1 MSILLR
7 KGFADESLER
17 VLEDLLV
24 RFVINCPPED
34 LSSIERVF
42 FQIEEAHW
50 FYQDFARVVNELLPP
65 MKMKQFTAKIIAQCP
80 VVWRWGDSQDAL
92 AQFGKYKSSIPVRGC
107 AVLNQKL
114 DKVLLVKGVESSSWG
129 FPRGKISKDE
139 SDLDCALREL
149 EEETGFDGREYIDED
164 EYIERTIQGKN
175 YKIYILAGVP
185 ESTQFEPRVRNEIS
199 AIAWKD
205 IKSLS
210 KQGKNNLFLVSS
222 MMKQLQNF
230 INRRKNQQTEE
241 ELKRQATI
249 QLKKILGVGQP
260 QEKSDP
266 GRDLLNMLQQVSA
279 GKQPPNAQPPS
290 MPPTG
295 HPMPLPM
302 PLAPFPMPFP
312 MPFMM
317 APHMLP
323 RFPFPPPPAM
333 SVPRSDQKNELFAPP
348 PSSLDKPQLVLAN
361 RRSGESN
368 SKELLSI
375 LKRPERKEVT
385 EEPQKPRGNFLQSL
399 FDRYKGEEPAQFP
412 RKVTILKRPKEEPE
426 EKTKGAGNG
435 REQESRL
442 PKPSPATNGSKE
454 MLSILKKP
462 EPQPEPKTDSEGS
475 KELLGLLTK
484 KKETQRKEDSKQL
497 LDLLRTKP
505 ANPNGANGAN
515 GSAELLGM
523 LKKPGE
529 PAQTAQ
535 AATAPSASVLLG
547 ILNRK
552 EEPRDPSKGLL
563 DAVVPPVQES
573 PAQSGSSGS
582 QELLSLLKPAS
593 SPAPTSAPESHDEPK
608 PSQEADEY
616 EDFEDFEELNEGYEN
631 VRSSNHFKTYVSDE
645 DELYL

>member
-375 LKRPERKEVT
+375 LKRPERKEET

-426 EKTKGAGNG
+426 EKTKEAGNG

-442 PKPSPATNGSKE
+442 PKPSPATNGSTE

-484 KKETQRKEDSKQL
+484 KKETQPKEASKQL

-563 DAVVPPVQES
+563 NAVVPPVQES

>member
-139 SDLDCALREL
+139 TDLDCALREL

-185 ESTQFEPRVRNEIS
+185 ESTKFEPRVRNEIS

-230 INRRKNQQTEE
+230 INKKKYQQTEE
-241 ELKRQATI
+241 ELKKQATI

-279 GKQPPNAQPPS
+279 GKQPPNLQPPS
-290 MPPTG
+290 MPMPG
-295 HPMPLPM
+295 HHMPLPM

-348 PSSLDKPQLVLAN
+348 PSSLDKPHMALAN

-375 LKRPERKEVT
+375 LKRPEKKDET
-385 EEPQKPRGNFLQSL
+385 EEAHKPRGSFLQNL
-399 FDRYKGEEPAQFP
+399 FDKYEAEEPAQVP
-412 RKVTILKRPKEEPE
+412 RKVTILKRPKE
-426 EKTKGAGNG
+426 
-435 REQESRL
+435 QESSE
-442 PKPSPATNGSKE
+442 KPGASLLNLLQQKQSPTTNGSSE
-454 MLSILKKP
+454 LLNILKKP
-462 EPQPEPKTDSEGS
+462 EPRPKD
-475 KELLGLLTK
+475 
-484 KKETQRKEDSKQL
+484 DSKQL
-497 LDLLRTKP
+497 LDLLKHKP
-505 ANPNGANGAN
+505 ANQNGANGAN
-515 GSAELLGM
+515 GSAELLDM
-523 LKKPGE
+523 LKKPAQPE
-529 PAQTAQ
+529 QPAQAS
-535 AATAPSASVLLG
+535 ASPSASVLLG

-563 DAVVPPVQES
+563 DAIVPPT
-573 PAQSGSSGS
+573 QSGSSGS

-593 SPAPTSAPESHDEPK
+593 SSAPTSAPESSNEAQK
-608 PSQEADEY
+608 PSQEAEEY
-616 EDFEDFEELNEGYEN
+616 EDFEDFDDLNEGYEN

-645 DELYL
+645 EEVYL

>member
-139 SDLDCALREL
+139 TDLDCALREL

-185 ESTQFEPRVRNEIS
+185 ESTKFEPRVRNEIC

-230 INRRKNQQTEE
+230 INKKKYQQTEE
-241 ELKRQATI
+241 ELKKQATI

-279 GKQPPNAQPPS
+279 GKQPPNLQPPS
-290 MPPTG
+290 MPMPG
-295 HPMPLPM
+295 HHMPLPM

-348 PSSLDKPQLVLAN
+348 PSSLDKPHMALAN

-375 LKRPERKEVT
+375 LKRPEKKDET
-385 EEPQKPRGNFLQSL
+385 EEAHKPRGSFLQNL
-399 FDRYKGEEPAQFP
+399 FDKYDAEEPAQVP
-412 RKVTILKRPKEEPE
+412 RKVTILKRPKE
-426 EKTKGAGNG
+426 
-435 REQESRL
+435 QESSE
-442 PKPSPATNGSKE
+442 KPGASLLNLLQQKQSPTTNGSSE
-454 MLSILKKP
+454 LLNILKKP
-462 EPQPEPKTDSEGS
+462 EPQPKD
-475 KELLGLLTK
+475 
-484 KKETQRKEDSKQL
+484 DSKQL
-497 LDLLRTKP
+497 LDLLKHKP
-505 ANPNGANGAN
+505 ANQNGANGAN
-515 GSAELLGM
+515 GSAELLDM
-523 LKKPGE
+523 LKKPAQPE
-529 PAQTAQ
+529 QPAQAS
-535 AATAPSASVLLG
+535 ASPSASVLLG

-563 DAVVPPVQES
+563 DAIVPPT
-573 PAQSGSSGS
+573 QSGSSGS

-593 SPAPTSAPESHDEPK
+593 SSAPTSAPESSNEAQK
-608 PSQEADEY
+608 PSQEAEEY
-616 EDFEDFEELNEGYEN
+616 EDFEDFDDLNEGYEN

-645 DELYL
+645 EEVYL

>member
-50 FYQDFARVVNELLPP
+50 FYQDFARVINELLPP

-139 SDLDCALREL
+139 TDLDCALREL

-185 ESTQFEPRVRNEIS
+185 ENTEFEPRVRNEIS
-199 AIAWKD
+199 AIAWKE

-230 INRRKNQQTEE
+230 INKRKNQQTEE
-241 ELKRQATI
+241 ELKKQATI

-279 GKQPPNAQPPS
+279 GKQPPNVQPPS
-290 MPPTG
+290 MPLPG

-302 PLAPFPMPFP
+302 PVAPFPMPFP

-348 PSSLDKPQLVLAN
+348 PSSLDKPQMVLAN

-375 LKRPERKEVT
+375 LKRPERKEET
-385 EEPQKPRGNFLQSL
+385 QEAPKPRGGFLQNL

-426 EKTKGAGNG
+426 QEKESSEKPGASLLGLLQ
-435 REQESRL
+435 R
-442 PKPSPATNGSKE
+442 KPSPATNGSSE
-454 MLSILKKP
+454 LLNILKKP
-462 EPQPEPKTDSEGS
+462 EPKTKTDSEGS

-484 KKETQRKEDSKQL
+484 EETQPRDDSKQL
-497 LDLLRTKP
+497 LDLLKPKP
-505 ANPNGANGAN
+505 ANQNGSS
-515 GSAELLGM
+515 GSAELLDM
-523 LKKPGE
+523 LKKPE
-529 PAQTAQ
+529 QPAPPAQTS
-535 AATAPSASVLLG
+535 TAPSASVLLG

-563 DAVVPPVQES
+563 DAIVPPAQET

-582 QELLSLLKPAS
+582 HELLSLLKPGS
-593 SPAPTSAPESHDEPK
+593 SPAPTSAPESTKDVPK

-616 EDFEDFEELNEGYEN
+616 EEFEDFEDLNEGYEN

-645 DELYL
+645 DEIYL

>member
-65 MKMKQFTAKIIAQCP
+65 MKMKQFTAKLIAQCP

-139 SDLDCALREL
+139 TDLDCALREL

-185 ESTQFEPRVRNEIS
+185 ESTKFEPRVRNEIS

-230 INRRKNQQTEE
+230 INKKKYQQTEE
-241 ELKRQATI
+241 ELKKQATI

-279 GKQPPNAQPPS
+279 GKQPPNVQPPS
-290 MPPTG
+290 MPMPG
-295 HPMPLPM
+295 HHMPLPM

-348 PSSLDKPQLVLAN
+348 PSSLDKPHMVLAN
-361 RRSGESN
+361 RRSVESN

-375 LKRPERKEVT
+375 LKRPEKKEET
-385 EEPQKPRGNFLQSL
+385 EEAQKPRGNFLQNL
-399 FDRYKGEEPAQFP
+399 FDRYKGEEPVQVP
-412 RKVTILKRPKEEPE
+412 RKVTILKRPKEQKEQ
-426 EKTKGAGNG
+426 
-435 REQESRL
+435 EQESSEKPGASL
-442 PKPSPATNGSKE
+442 LSLLQQKPSPATNGSSE
-454 MLSILKKP
+454 LLNILKKP
-462 EPQPEPKTDSEGS
+462 EPSSEPKTASQGS

-484 KKETQRKEDSKQL
+484 KEEPQPKDDSKQL
-497 LDLLRTKP
+497 LDLLKPKP
-505 ANPNGANGAN
+505 ANQNGANGAN
-515 GSAELLGM
+515 GSAELLDM
-523 LKKPGE
+523 LKKPAQPE
-529 PAQTAQ
+529 QTAQ
-535 AATAPSASVLLG
+535 PSTAPSASVLLG

-563 DAVVPPVQES
+563 DAIVPPT
-573 PAQSGSSGS
+573 QSGSSGS

-593 SPAPTSAPESHDEPK
+593 SSAPTSAPESSNEAQK

-616 EDFEDFEELNEGYEN
+616 EDFEDFEDLNEGYEN

-645 DELYL
+645 DEIYL

>member
-139 SDLDCALREL
+139 TDLDCALREL

-185 ESTQFEPRVRNEIS
+185 ESTKFEPRVRNEIC

-230 INRRKNQQTEE
+230 INKKKYQQTEE
-241 ELKRQATI
+241 ELKKQATI

-279 GKQPPNAQPPS
+279 GKQPPNLQPPS
-290 MPPTG
+290 MPMPG
-295 HPMPLPM
+295 HHMPLPM

-348 PSSLDKPQLVLAN
+348 PSSLDKPHMALAN

-375 LKRPERKEVT
+375 LKRPEKKDET
-385 EEPQKPRGNFLQSL
+385 EEAHKPRGSFLQNL
-399 FDRYKGEEPAQFP
+399 FDKYDAEEPAQVP
-412 RKVTILKRPKEEPE
+412 RKVTILKRPKE
-426 EKTKGAGNG
+426 
-435 REQESRL
+435 QESSE
-442 PKPSPATNGSKE
+442 KPGASLLNLLQQKQSPTTNGSSE
-454 MLSILKKP
+454 LLNILKKP
-462 EPQPEPKTDSEGS
+462 EPQPKD
-475 KELLGLLTK
+475 
-484 KKETQRKEDSKQL
+484 DSKQL
-497 LDLLRTKP
+497 LDLLKHKP
-505 ANPNGANGAN
+505 ANQNGANGAN
-515 GSAELLGM
+515 GSAELLDM
-523 LKKPGE
+523 LKKPAQPE
-529 PAQTAQ
+529 QPAQAS
-535 AATAPSASVLLG
+535 ASPSASVLLG

-563 DAVVPPVQES
+563 DAIVPPT
-573 PAQSGSSGS
+573 QSGSSGS

-593 SPAPTSAPESHDEPK
+593 SSAPTSAPESSNEAQK
-608 PSQEADEY
+608 PSQEAEEY
-616 EDFEDFEELNEGYEN
+616 EDFEDFEDLNEGYEN

-645 DELYL
+645 EEVYL